1 MTAARNVLI
10 TGGSA
15 GIGRACVERFAR
27 AGDHVWFTYHSGH
40 GRAAE
45 LVARLARS
53 CPLPV
58 RAFAF
63 RQGEWDDHVRL
74 LDELPGPVDVLVN
87 NAAVGSKTVETYVPG
102 PDHVR
107 DAAFLQI
114 NAVGPLWLVQQLL
127 PGMLARGGGKIVNVS
142 SVGGG
147 VAPFPGFRIADGMSK
162 AALAYLTRHLAA
174 ELAHEPVDVVAVCPG
189 AVETPMFE
197 ASTLTGL
204 TPEGRAAVEAA
215 LPRGR
220 LIHPAEIAELTWW
233 LSGPGSAVL
242 HGAVI
247 DASMGLGS
255 HPGLLTGAGVLTHG
269 GHGGDADRVPVGGPA
284 DRRPEPDPVLD
295 APPARTPSATGRP
308 APVRT
313 PPLPTAPM
321 SGSARGA
328 R

>member
-1 MTAARNVLI
+1 MAAARNILI

-40 GRAAE
+40 DRAAE

-53 CPLPV
+53 SPHPV

-63 RQGEWDDHVRL
+63 RQGEWDDHERL
-74 LDELPGPVDVLVN
+74 LRELPGPVDVLVN
-87 NAAVGSKTVETYVPG
+87 NAAVGSKTVESYVPG

-114 NAVGPLWLVQQLL
+114 NAVGPLWLVQQVL
-127 PGMLARGGGKIVNVS
+127 PGMLARGRGKVVNVS

-174 ELAHEPVDVVAVCPG
+174 ELAHACVDVVAVCPG
-189 AVETPMFE
+189 AVGTPMFE
-197 ASTLTGL
+197 ASTLAGL
-204 TPEGRAAVEAA
+204 SPERRAAVEAA

-220 LIHPAEIAELTWW
+220 LIRPDEVAELVWW
-233 LSGPGSAVL
+233 LAGADSGVL

-247 DASMGLGS
+247 DASMGLGA
-255 HPGLLTGAGVLTHG
+255 HPGLLTGPGVLDH
-269 GHGGDADRVPVGGPA
+269 APA
-284 DRRPEPDPVLD
+284 G
-295 APPARTPSATGRP
+295 APR
-308 APVRT
+308 
-313 PPLPTAPM
+313 
-321 SGSARGA
+321 
-328 R
+328 

>member
-1 MTAARNVLI
+1 MAAARNVLI

-40 GRAAE
+40 ARAAE
-45 LVARLARS
+45 LVARLAHADRR
-53 CPLPV
+53 P

-63 RQGEWDDHVRL
+63 RQGEWDDHERL
-74 LDELPGPVDVLVN
+74 LAELPGPVDVLVN
-87 NAAVGSKTVETYVPG
+87 NAAVGSKTVESYVPG

-127 PGMLARGGGKIVNVS
+127 PGMLARGRGKVVNVS

-147 VAPFPGFRIADGMSK
+147 VAPFPGFRVADGMSK

-174 ELAHEPVDVVAVCPG
+174 ELAHACVDVVAVCPG

-197 ASTLTGL
+197 ASTLAGL
-204 TPEGRAAVEAA
+204 TPERRAAVEAA

-220 LIHPAEIAELTWW
+220 LISPEEIAELVWW
-233 LSGPGSAVL
+233 LAGTDSGVL

-247 DASMGLGS
+247 DASMGLGA
-255 HPGLLTGAGVLTHG
+255 HPGLLTGSAALAHGPEEHRATGAAGQ
-269 GHGGDADRVPVGGPA
+269 GPL
-284 DRRPEPDPVLD
+284 PEPV
-295 APPARTPSATGRP
+295 SATPLQEP
-308 APVRT
+308 ASALRE
-313 PPLPTAPM
+313 PTSAPTVPT
-321 SGSARGA
+321 SVPDPAGA
-328 R
+328 PR